1 MDEMIAYIFGKMRVT
16 ENALNNVGK
25 VMKTQN
31 AINRK
36 LAIGIMLSGV
46 GLIITACIIQ
56 EQNNQIEDLIEEVN
70 KLKKPV
76 ECENSTCC
84 DTESEN

>member
-36 LAIGIMLSGV
+36 LAIGIMLSGI
-46 GLIITACIIQ
+46 GFIMTAAIIQ
-56 EQNNQIEDLIEEVN
+56 MQDDKIKQLSEEIE
-70 KLKKPV
+70 KLKEPA
-76 ECENSTCC
+76 ESTE
-84 DTESEN
+84 DNTESEN